1 VEVLEVGRDQ
11 VRLSLAAGEL
21 LLLNNALNE
30 VLNGI
35 DVPEFDTRL
44 GSSRENAQKL
54 LAALTALLDKMECE
68 RNG

>member
-54 LAALTALLDKMECE
+54 LLAVTTVLDKMKSAH
-68 RNG
+68 NG